1 VCFFSVL
8 LYLKVEKLGIILYTA
23 IIFAILFRLSFWHL
37 KKGLLV
43 LKRVRRG
50 ILKKVLN
57 EIEGYVCIFTLL
69 VMSVVIFWGV
79 VCRYVLHSS
88 LPWSEE
94 MARYLLV
101 WTTFLGGAYGV
112 RLGAHIG
119 VEAFTLLLPK
129 KVQAILH
136 IIVMICCA
144 LLCVLIFKFGC
155 NIVATQ
161 LAKHQLSP
169 AMRIP
174 MGYMYSA
181 IPIGMVF
188 FVIRYIQS
196 IVEAIKD
203 LKNVGKKEEA
213 K

>member
-1 VCFFSVL
+1 M
-8 LYLKVEKLGIILYTA
+8 
-23 IIFAILFRLSFWHL
+23 
-37 KKGLLV
+37 

-57 EIEGYVCIFTLL
+57 EIEGYFCVGTLL
-69 VMSVVIFWGV
+69 VMSVVIFWQV
-79 VCRYVLHSS
+79 VCRYVLKGS

-94 MARYLLV
+94 LSRYLLV
-101 WTTFLGGAYGV
+101 WTGFIGGAYGV

-129 KVQAILH
+129 KAQSILKMFV
-136 IIVMICCA
+136 IICLIILCCI
-144 LLCVLIFKFGC
+144 IFRFGC
-155 NIVATQ
+155 TIVGTQ
-161 LAKHQLSP
+161 LSKHQLSP

-174 MGYMYSA
+174 MGYMYAA
-181 IPIGMVF
+181 IPVGMVF

-196 IVEAIKD
+196 FFDEIKVFKS
-203 LKNVGKKEEA
+203 LGTKEA